1 MVEDPGETLLKLLHC
16 LQRKIGYKTD
26 AQLDEACSF
35 LEPRR
40 IIFDTARLDVTS
52 YAMAKLKKVENT
64 ARKLTP
70 KDAVA
75 AQGFGL
81 RLSTSGVGLSPF

>member
-1 MVEDPGETLLKLLHC
+1 MVEEPDETLLKLLHC
-16 LQRKIGYKTD
+16 LQRKIGCRTN
-26 AQLDEACSF
+26 AQHDEARSF
-35 LEPRR
+35 LEPQR
-40 IIFDTARLDVTS
+40 IIFDTAELDVTG
-52 YAMAKLKKVENT
+52 YAVAKLKKVENT
-64 ARKLTP
+64 ARKSTP